1 MYPKK
6 GLWLGV
12 LLFIKWNNVQ
22 EVRKALWRGK
32 KKRGKSS
39 DSMSEVEKPQNEPL
53 LFLLLRHVQ
62 NAISSHTT

>member
-12 LLFIKWNNVQ
+12 LLFIKWNKVQ
-22 EVRKALWRGK
+22 EVRKALWKEK
-32 KKRGKSS
+32 KKRKNS